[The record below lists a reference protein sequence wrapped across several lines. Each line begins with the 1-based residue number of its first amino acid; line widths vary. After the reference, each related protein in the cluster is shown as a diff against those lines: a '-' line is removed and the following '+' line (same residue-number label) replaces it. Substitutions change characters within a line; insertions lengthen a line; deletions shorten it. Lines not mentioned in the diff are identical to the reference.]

1 MQVRRTCP
9 RDVLRAR
16 APREATLCSF
26 SDTIPP
32 VPSVTIESTKTV
44 LVVDDDGELLAVLRE
59 VIEEEG
65 YRAVTARNGEHAFEL
80 LRAGER
86 PCLIIL
92 DLKMPGMD
100 GAEFRRLQL
109 TDSRLT
115 HIPVVGFTGLSEG
128 EGEARRLGLASF
140 LRKPVKLHRLLET
153 VAHYCSDPDHLDRRE
168 ATSATG

>member
-1 MQVRRTCP
+1 VQVRGTCP
-9 RDVLRAR
+9 RDVLG
-16 APREATLCSF
+16 
-26 SDTIPP
+26 DTIPP
-32 VPSVTIESTKTV
+32 VSSVTIESKNTV

-65 YRAVTARNGEHAFEL
+65 YRALTARNGDRAFEL
-80 LRAGER
+80 LRAGES

-109 TDSRLT
+109 TDSRIA

-128 EGEARRLGLASF
+128 EGEVRHLALASY
-140 LRKPVKLHRLLET
+140 LRKPVKLHHLLET
-153 VAHYCSDPDHLDRRE
+153 IAHYCSDPEHIDHRE
-168 ATSATG
+168 ATLATG